1 MNLQR
6 AVNIIKR
13 QCGFRQTGDATII
26 EIIQDAQEQIET
38 TYPVEPLPWFLLT
51 ERSSVS
57 SPPDEERIL
66 LPTDFMLE
74 YEEDALWLQ
83 LPDGG
88 EKLLNKYDADDLRQT
103 VSRMTTAEL
112 ASNRTSFKF
121 AYALTGD
128 YFRIFPTPDLSYT
141 YKMIYYQK
149 QELMDDGLDENRWLK
164 YAPWVLIGMAGENYA
179 HAIRDATAMQYF
191 QQKKGSALQ
200 SITDHTLA
208 RQLANRRMA
217 MGETQ

>member
-13 QCGFRQTGDATII
+13 QCGFRQEGDATII

-51 ERSSVS
+51 ERASVT
-57 SPPDEERIL
+57 SPANEERLL
-66 LPTDFMLE
+66 LPSDFICE
-74 YEEDALWLQ
+74 HEEDALWLQ
-83 LPDGG
+83 LPSGG
-88 EKLLNKYDADDLRQT
+88 EKLLCKYDADDLRQVT
-103 VSRMTTAEL
+103 SSMTSAEITS
-112 ASNRTSFKF
+112 AIASFKF
-121 AYALTGD
+121 SYALTGD
-128 YFRIFPTPDLSYT
+128 YFRIFPTPDTSYS

-149 QELMDDGLDENRWLK
+149 QTVMTLVTDENRWLK

-217 MGETQ
+217 MGETL